1 MVYNEKIVE
10 LTKAEKCRNGSGAA
24 ELEWRGGH
32 DFGCGEDAKFSPRNG
47 IMKSTVRPVDEPV
60 GNEE

>member
-1 MVYNEKIVE
+1 MKDCRVVYNEKIVE

-32 DFGCGEDAKFSPRNG
+32 DFGCGEDAKFSPKKKER
-47 IMKSTVRPVDEPV
+47 VP
-60 GNEE
+60 